1 VTAGRTD
8 LPALVALFVGYA
20 AAYLVRAD
28 LAVAAP
34 LLLADANAASFG
46 PRVDVVA
53 SLAMLVYGAAKL
65 GAGLLADRGR
75 ARLLFV
81 AALLG
86 AGAMA
91 LLLARAESFASFAA
105 SRLVGMAVLALGW
118 PALVR
123 ITAGTAP
130 PGRLGFV
137 LGMLSLSYLFGDA
150 AARWQLG
157 RVAAGGDW
165 RAVFASSGAW
175 LLGVGLVV
183 AVLLRPWR
191 RTSAAISS
199 TSSTATPAVHA
210 RLPWRPLLWLCGLN
224 AAVTLVR
231 EALNLWGPTLL
242 AELGDVSPGSA
253 AQYSAVLPCV
263 GAVATLLAGHGSD
276 RWPSRLQQLTV
287 GGAVWLGLALALLAV
302 LDLRGQPAM
311 LTALLSIANFGLMVP
326 MSLVSGVLVV
336 RAAGV
341 GRAGA
346 AMGLVDGAGSLGASG
361 AGVGVHAL
369 ALRAGYPAAFAAL
382 AVLAFV
388 AAGCA
393 LMAAR
398 AVRPSN

>member
-1 VTAGRTD
+1 VTAGRSD
-8 LPALVALFVGYA
+8 LPALAALFVGYA

-34 LLLADANAASFG
+34 LLLADASAASFG

-86 AGAMA
+86 TGAMA
-91 LLLARAESFASFAA
+91 LLLARAESFAGFAA
-105 SRLVGMAVLALGW
+105 CRLVGMAVLALGW

-123 ITAGTAP
+123 ITAGNAP
-130 PGRLGFV
+130 PARLGFV

-157 RVAAGGDW
+157 RVAAGGNW
-165 RAVFASSGAW
+165 RDVFASSGAW
-175 LLGVGLVV
+175 LMGIGVFV

-191 RTSAAISS
+191 HTSMATA
-199 TSSTATPAVHA
+199 STAAPAVNA

-231 EALNLWGPTLL
+231 EAVNLWGPTLL
-242 AELGDVSPGSA
+242 ADIGAVPPGIA

-263 GAVATLLAGHGSD
+263 GAVATLLAGHWSD
-276 RWPSRLQQLTV
+276 RWPARLQQLTV
-287 GGAVWLGLALALLAV
+287 GGALWLGLALALLAM
-302 LDLRGQPAM
+302 LDLRGQPAL

-336 RAAGV
+336 RTAGV
-341 GRAGA
+341 ARAGA

-361 AGVGVHAL
+361 AGVGVHAIAL
-369 ALRAGYPAAFAAL
+369 AAGYPTAFAAL
-382 AVLAFV
+382 AAIAFL

-398 AVRPSN
+398 SARQPD